1 MALRPSLLEV
11 LNALQAEGQLA
22 PDALEPARAALEV
35 HQRRSVATPWFVK
48 AFAGVGAW
56 LAAVFF
62 LSFFACTGLWEEELV
77 MGVVGLGMC
86 GAATLLRRSL
96 NGVFVEQFA
105 LALCLAG
112 ATMASV
118 SFGIEA
124 GSENVGAMV
133 ALVISAVLLF
143 TYPDAILRFLSTLGI
158 VGAAG
163 FLAWHVVGGFAL
175 DLFVLGCAVLMHVLF
190 LEQARLRGGG
200 LGALVGPVAFALACA
215 IPGALLVRGMRDVSR
230 DFLDASSA
238 LPDSVVT
245 LGLTALTLYTAW
257 RVLREL
263 SLEPTGVAGAAV
275 FAALTLVAVLTPHT
289 PAVITAVSM
298 LVLGFHRRSS
308 VLLGLAVAYLLASG
322 SWYYYDLGLTLLAKA
337 LALMGSGLV
346 FLGLRSF
353 LLRRFPAPAT
363 EVR

>member
-1 MALRPSLLEV
+1 MALRPSLQDV
-11 LNALQAEGQLA
+11 LNSLQAEGQLA
-22 PDALEPARAALEV
+22 PEALEPARAALEV
-35 HQRRSVATPWFVK
+35 HQRQSVAVPWFVK
-48 AFAGVGAW
+48 AFAGAGAW
-56 LAAVFF
+56 LAAVFI
-62 LSFFACTGLWEEELV
+62 LSFFACMGLWDEQVV
-77 MGVVGLGMC
+77 MGILGVGLC
-86 GAATLLRRSL
+86 VGATMLRRSL
-96 NGVFVEQFA
+96 HGVFVEQFA

-118 SFGIEA
+118 SFGIESE
-124 GSENVGAMV
+124 SENVGAMV
-133 ALVISAVLLF
+133 ALVISGVLLF
-143 TYPDAILRFLSTLGI
+143 TYPDAILRFLSTLGL

-163 FLAWHVVGGFAL
+163 FLAWHVVGAFAL
-175 DLFVLGCAVLMHVLF
+175 DLWILGCAALMHVLF
-190 LEQARLRGGG
+190 LEQARLRTGGSG
-200 LGALVGPVAFALACA
+200 ELVGPVAFALACA
-215 IPGALLVRGMRDVSR
+215 IPGVLLARGMRNISR

-308 VLLGLAVAYLLASG
+308 VLVGLAVAYLLTSG